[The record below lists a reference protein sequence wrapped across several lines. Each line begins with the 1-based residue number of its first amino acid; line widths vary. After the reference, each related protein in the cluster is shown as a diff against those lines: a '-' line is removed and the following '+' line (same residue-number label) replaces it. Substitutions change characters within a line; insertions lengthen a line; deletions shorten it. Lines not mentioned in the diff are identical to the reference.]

1 MVGHYRIQQAI
12 VPRCPPP
19 AGVVSANAIAVDTI
33 MMKYQF
39 LAEDSS
45 AQTLT
50 ITLDE
55 FLNEASV
62 PDASAFSLEIAGSAR
77 GVTSVTVD
85 GKDVILGYDGA
96 ALTSTDSLSIAYNT
110 PSSGLG
116 LEDVAGNDTAD
127 FNVIRG
133 ATGEGTLSGNNG
145 ELDAFVV
152 DAMFD
157 ATEIISVNDFS
168 MADGDVLDLA
178 SLLDYTEGD
187 DLSDFL
193 TVTDRDNG
201 GDVTLGIDVDGAG
214 GADITLTLTG
224 IGTGSLA
231 LTDLEQSFIVL

>member
-62 PDASAFSLEIAGSAR
+62 PDASAFSLEIAGRAR

-96 ALTSTDSLSIAYNT
+96 ALTSADSLSIAYNT

-127 FNVIRG
+127 FHVIRG
-133 ATGEGTLSGNNG
+133 AAGVATLTGNAG
-145 ELDAFVV
+145 DAAAVGYSDVAAGSDTINAFP
-152 DAMFD
+152 
-157 ATEIISVNDFS
+157 

-178 SLLDYTEGD
+178 SLLDYAEGD
-187 DLSDFL
+187 DLSDYL
-193 TVTDRDNG
+193 TVTDDG
-201 GDVTLGIDVDGAG
+201 TDVSLAIDVDGAG

-231 LTDLEQSFIVL
+231 LADLEQSFIVL

>member
-62 PDASAFSLEIAGSAR
+62 PDASAFSLEIAGRAR

-116 LEDVAGNDTAD
+116 LEDVADNDTAD

-133 ATGEGTLSGNNG
+133 AAGVDTLTGNAGDA
-145 ELDAFVV
+145 DAFVYSDV
-152 DAMFD
+152 AV
-157 ATEIISVNDFS
+157 ESISVRVVS
-168 MADGDVLDLA
+168 C
-178 SLLDYTEGD
+178 
-187 DLSDFL
+187 
-193 TVTDRDNG
+193 
-201 GDVTLGIDVDGAG
+201 
-214 GADITLTLTG
+214 
-224 IGTGSLA
+224 
-231 LTDLEQSFIVL
+231 